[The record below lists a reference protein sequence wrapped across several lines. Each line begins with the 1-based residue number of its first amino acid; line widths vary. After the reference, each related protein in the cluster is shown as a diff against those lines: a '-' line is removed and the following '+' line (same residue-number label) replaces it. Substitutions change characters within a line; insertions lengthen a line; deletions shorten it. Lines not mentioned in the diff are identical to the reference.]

1 MYPSIVRDRAD
12 QHFASLLEG
21 TSIASDM
28 GSGVSYRIERVIGD
42 GGMSL
47 AFFALRIAPDSQTPV
62 VLKILRPQMIRS
74 TDRAA
79 LLAVRKEAVALG
91 RLNERL
97 PPAPFVVRLVDT
109 GTLHAPYGTESL
121 AVPWL
126 AIEYVHGGAE
136 GTSLEERMARAVDRT
151 GYAFDPERAAHAV
164 ECLAQGLS
172 AIHEVGVIHRDIKPA
187 NVLCCG
193 FGAEEIFKIADFG
206 IARPTGMAATFGA
219 MLVGTPGHAAP
230 EQLLVRTVGP
240 YSDVFS
246 LATVVYYLL
255 TGEDYFQFE
264 YPSEYTAVVK
274 GAARRRL
281 AEAGWL
287 HPDLR
292 ARPDAC
298 AAIDAALARATAF
311 EEQERPSNPRLLA
324 QMVAPSLRH
333 GGPISRS
340 AKRRQRS
347 LLQDL
352 APQEIRVFSTRR
364 APDEERVVRAV
375 AWDGD
380 GRCLAVT
387 SEGLAFWDGFDF
399 RALAAPEPL
408 SPKGIHFVLRLDA
421 GRWLV
426 GGDGATAALCTSAG
440 ASKLLVGP
448 DPEVRFVL
456 ASGDVDDLAVLV
468 GMRKD
473 EPPTLH
479 GLAGGRWLK
488 PASLSRAASVTS
500 ISRLDDR
507 RWLVTGRT
515 LDRDGFAAIY
525 DPLAWEVRRVK
536 APSCRAYLASATR
549 SDAALGII
557 VGAGGNAVRFEGRRS
572 TPSQIEGG
580 PDLSAAAIDEA
591 GRVWV
596 GSAGALW
603 VQPPGDAQWNCAHR
617 AGWETPFISIF
628 AHSGRVMA
636 MSADGGILEGRPAFD

>member
-1 MYPSIVRDRAD
+1 MRP
-12 QHFASLLEG
+12 
-21 TSIASDM
+21 
-28 GSGVSYRIERVIGD
+28 GVSYRVERVIGD

-47 AFFALRIAPDSQTPV
+47 AFFALRIAPDGQTPV
-62 VLKILRPQMIRS
+62 VLKILRPQMIHS

-79 LLAVRKEAVALG
+79 LLAVQKEAVALG

-109 GTLHAPYGTESL
+109 GTLRLPYGLETL

-136 GTSLEERMARAVDRT
+136 GTTLEERMARAVDRT
-151 GYAFDPERAAHAV
+151 GHAFDPDRAAHAI
-164 ECLAQGLS
+164 ECLAQGLH
-172 AIHEVGVIHRDIKPA
+172 AIHEVGVIHRDIKPG

-206 IARPTGMAATFGA
+206 IARPAGMTATFGA
-219 MLVGTPGHAAP
+219 MLVGTPGYAAP

-240 YSDVFS
+240 YSDVFA
-246 LATVVYYLL
+246 LAAVVYYIL
-255 TGEDYFQFE
+255 TGEEYFHFE
-264 YPSEYTAVVK
+264 FPSEYPTVVQR
-274 GAARRRL
+274 APRRRL
-281 AEAGWL
+281 EDAGWL

-311 EEQERPSNPRLLA
+311 REQERPANPRLLA
-324 QMVAPSLRH
+324 QMIAPSLRH
-333 GGPISRS
+333 GGGPISRS
-340 AKRRQRS
+340 APRRHRS

-352 APQEIRVFSTRR
+352 SPQEIRVFSTRR
-364 APDEERVVRAV
+364 APDDERIVRAV

-399 RALAAPEPL
+399 RAVAAPEPL
-408 SPKGIHFVLRLDA
+408 SPQGIHFVLRLDA

-440 ASKLLVGP
+440 TSKILVGP

-468 GMRKD
+468 GVRKD

-479 GLAGGRWLK
+479 CLVGGRWLK

-500 ISRLDDR
+500 LSRLDDR

-515 LDRDGFAAIY
+515 FDADGFAAIY
-525 DPLAWEVRRVK
+525 DPLGWEVRRVK

-557 VGAGGNAVRFEGRRS
+557 VGAAGNAVRFEGRRS
-572 TPSQIEGG
+572 TASVIGG
-580 PDLSAAAIDEA
+580 APDLSAAAIDEA

-603 VQPPGDAQWNCAHR
+603 VQPPGAARWDDAHR
-617 AGWETPFISIF
+617 VGWETPFISIF

-636 MSADGGILEGRPAFD
+636 MSADGGILEGRPTFG